1 MTPSGIGIEVGPTRL
16 RALRLGRG
24 RGNGAEA
31 MEVEWGTPPPEE
43 SIRALGERF
52 GTGNALAVA
61 LDMSVVFVKRVE
73 LPPLSPD
80 ERRRIIAMDPSR
92 YFPVRD
98 QALVAGV
105 RDDDL
110 VVAARE
116 SAFDTWIEA
125 LQALGSVERV
135 EPAPASLIR
144 HLEAHEMADGLL
156 VLAHPGG
163 GDATVARVAGRR
175 LDALRKVPFDV
186 RELVELVSAMTSGAD
201 TCVLF
206 PWDEGLAG
214 EIRARA
220 GGAKVVPAPAAAG
233 APESFA
239 VAHGALLG
247 IEAGPDLTMRSASL
261 ERRIVAAG
269 QRRAV
274 LHGAGLL
281 AALAL
286 LGWSVD
292 HRREATL
299 QALEERIEAVEEA
312 AGPVVALRDEA
323 TTMAE
328 ELTHLAREASG
339 RSNPLD
345 VLLSVTGLLPEDAYL
360 THFSAVGDE
369 WELNG
374 LARDAA
380 RLVPLLEQS
389 DLFSDVR
396 FRTATT
402 RVRIRNESF
411 ENFSLVFRH
420 VPST

>member
-1 MTPSGIGIEVGPTRL
+1 
-16 RALRLGRG
+16 
-24 RGNGAEA
+24 
-31 MEVEWGTPPPEE
+31 MEVAWGTPPPEE
-43 SIRALGERF
+43 SVTALLERF
-52 GTGNALAVA
+52 GTGNTLAVA

-73 LPPLSPD
+73 LPPLPAD
-80 ERRRIIAMDPSR
+80 ERRRIIAMDPGR

-98 QALVAGV
+98 EAMVAGV

-110 VVAARE
+110 VVAARG
-116 SAFDTWIEA
+116 SAYDVWMTA
-125 LQALGSVERV
+125 LEALGSVERV

-144 HLEAHEMADGLL
+144 HLGTREMAAGLA
-156 VLAHPGG
+156 VLADRGG
-163 GDATVARVAGRR
+163 GDAAVARFADGS
-175 LDALRKVPFDV
+175 LEALRKVPFDV
-186 RELVELVSAMTSGAD
+186 QELSDLAGTMAAGAD

-206 PWDEGLAG
+206 PWEESLGEELRAHEGSVRL
-214 EIRARA
+214 
-220 GGAKVVPAPAAAG
+220 VPAPAPAG

-247 IEAGPDLTMRSASL
+247 LEAGPELTMRSSSL
-261 ERRIVAAG
+261 EGRLVAAG
-269 QRRAV
+269 RRRAV
-274 LHGAGLL
+274 VHGAGLL
-281 AALAL
+281 AALGL

-299 QALEERIEAVEEA
+299 EALEERIAVVEAEA
-312 AGPVVALRDEA
+312 SPVIALRDEA
-323 TTMAE
+323 WSMAE
-328 ELTHLAREASG
+328 ELTALAREASR

-345 VLLSVTGLLPEDAYL
+345 VLLAVTGLLPRDAYL
-360 THFSAVGDE
+360 THFSAVGDA

-389 DLFSDVR
+389 DGFADVR